1 MWPEIGGCWRA
12 ATADGVPALG
22 VRCTAP
28 VYRLNESCVMW
39 LWQTLYVIS
48 IILQYASFQVDGSDG
63 ISGIEAPGLRE

>member
-1 MWPEIGGCWRA
+1 
-12 ATADGVPALG
+12 
-22 VRCTAP
+22 
-28 VYRLNESCVMW
+28 MW

>member
-1 MWPEIGGCWRA
+1 MGCLHWVCDA
-12 ATADGVPALG
+12 
-22 VRCTAP
+22 AP